1 MLCMEKSEKKSFLSR
16 ILGKANKTKTDG
28 KRLYNNTKQT
38 TTKIKLALLDL
49 LQSKD
54 LSQISITNL
63 VKVAGIYRATFYL
76 HYRGLNNVIDDIE
89 QDVYEC
95 YENIKLQM
103 QDIDLYNNI
112 EILISK
118 ICEYISIDKKYL
130 NIIIN
135 TNCFNRITLK
145 LRELLFDILMDNFT
159 RFGHISNSSSMLLD
173 IGIYTSSVVFAFR
186 DFINNLDIEI
196 DDIKNKL
203 NKLYNTLIK
212 NN

>member
-1 MLCMEKSEKKSFLSR
+1 MEKNEKKSFLSR
-16 ILGKANKTKTDG
+16 FLGKSNKTKVDG

-38 TTKIKLALLDL
+38 TTKIKLALLEL
-49 LQSKD
+49 LQTKE
-54 LSQISITNL
+54 LSQINITNL
-63 VKVAGIYRATFYL
+63 VKVAGVYRATFYL

-95 YENIKLQM
+95 YENIRAQM

-112 EILISK
+112 DILLSK
-118 ICEYISIDKKYL
+118 ICEYVSIDKKYL

-145 LRELLFDILMDNFT
+145 LRELLFDILISNFSK
-159 RFGHISNSSSMLLD
+159 FGHISGNEPKLLD
-173 IGIYTSSVVFAFR
+173 VGMYTSSVVFAFR
-186 DFINNLDIEI
+186 DFINNFDIEI
-196 DDIKNKL
+196 DNIKNKL
-203 NKLYNTLIK
+203 NKLYDNLIK